1 MYEVY
6 RNSLERLN
14 FKASHDELTGAYN
27 RSGYELLLS
36 SVDLGSVYML
46 LFDLDNFKE
55 INDTYGH
62 EVGDKVLIKLVNIL
76 KLNFRSDDYVCRIG
90 GDEFVAIVS
99 GTNCEEVCQ
108 NIIEKELNLTRS
120 TISGVLQTMEKH
132 QIIERKKSKLD
143 TRTKTISLSNK
154 SEEKY
159 LEGKN
164 KLIKLEKKA
173 RKNLTQSEINDFI
186 RIINKIKESI
196 ND

>member
-1 MYEVY
+1 MSKEK
-6 RNSLERLN
+6 S
-14 FKASHDELTGAYN
+14 
-27 RSGYELLLS
+27 
-36 SVDLGSVYML
+36 L
-46 LFDLDNFKE
+46 LFSIKDLENEIKKNLLKE
-55 INDTYGH
+55 ESKNNDSYH
-62 EVGDKVLIKLVNIL
+62 L
-76 KLNFRSDDYVCRIG
+76 
-90 GDEFVAIVS
+90 S
-99 GTNCEEVCQ
+99 GTQHRIMKYLINHKDEDVHQ
-108 NIIEKELNLTRS
+108 NVLEKELSLTRS

-159 LEGKN
+159 IEGKN

-186 RIINKIKESI
+186 RIINIIKESI

>member
-1 MYEVY
+1 MSKEK
-6 RNSLERLN
+6 S
-14 FKASHDELTGAYN
+14 
-27 RSGYELLLS
+27 
-36 SVDLGSVYML
+36 L
-46 LFDLDNFKE
+46 LFSIKDLENEIKKNLVKE
-55 INDTYGH
+55 ESKNNDSYH
-62 EVGDKVLIKLVNIL
+62 L
-76 KLNFRSDDYVCRIG
+76 
-90 GDEFVAIVS
+90 S
-99 GTNCEEVCQ
+99 GTQHRIMKYLINHKDEDVHQ
-108 NIIEKELNLTRS
+108 NVLEKELNLTRS

-159 LEGKN
+159 IEGKN

-186 RIINKIKESI
+186 RIINIIKESI

>member
-1 MYEVY
+1 MSKEK
-6 RNSLERLN
+6 S
-14 FKASHDELTGAYN
+14 
-27 RSGYELLLS
+27 
-36 SVDLGSVYML
+36 L
-46 LFDLDNFKE
+46 LFSIKDLENEIKKNLLKE
-55 INDTYGH
+55 ESKNNDSYH
-62 EVGDKVLIKLVNIL
+62 L
-76 KLNFRSDDYVCRIG
+76 
-90 GDEFVAIVS
+90 S
-99 GTNCEEVCQ
+99 GTQHRIMKYLINHKDEDVHQ
-108 NIIEKELNLTRS
+108 NVFEKELNLTRS

-159 LEGKN
+159 IEGKN

-186 RIINKIKESI
+186 RIINIIKESI

>member
-1 MYEVY
+1 MSKEK
-6 RNSLERLN
+6 S
-14 FKASHDELTGAYN
+14 
-27 RSGYELLLS
+27 
-36 SVDLGSVYML
+36 L
-46 LFDLDNFKE
+46 LFSIKDLENEIKKNLLKE
-55 INDTYGH
+55 ESKNNDSYH
-62 EVGDKVLIKLVNIL
+62 L
-76 KLNFRSDDYVCRIG
+76 
-90 GDEFVAIVS
+90 S
-99 GTNCEEVCQ
+99 GTQHRIMKYLIDHKDEEVCQ
-108 NIIEKELNLTRS
+108 NILEKELNLTRS

-159 LEGKN
+159 IEGKN

-186 RIINKIKESI
+186 RIINIIKESI